1 MSDDGSATILL
12 RDVPGDVVRELEA
25 RARANYRSRYG
36 ELMAI
41 LVAVCRGHIVFPAA
55 CAVGTEQGAG
65 QAVGTEQGRAGQAV
79 GTEQG
84 RAAQAVGAGQGA
96 GVGPARA

>member
-41 LVAVCRGHIVFPAA
+41 LVAVCRGHIVLPAA
-55 CAVGTEQGAG
+55 CAVGTEQ
-65 QAVGTEQGRAGQAV
+65 E
-79 GTEQG
+79 
-84 RAAQAVGAGQGA
+84 RAAQAIGAGQGA
-96 GVGPARA
+96 GVEPART

>member
-41 LVAVCRGHIVFPAA
+41 LVAVCRGHIVLPAA
-55 CAVGTEQGAG
+55 CAVGTEQAG
-65 QAVGTEQGRAGQAV
+65 TALAVGTGQDARLVPREQD
-79 GTEQG
+79 EE
-84 RAAQAVGAGQGA
+84 AQV
-96 GVGPARA
+96 

>member
-55 CAVGTEQGAG
+55 CAVGTG
-65 QAVGTEQGRAGQAV
+65 QGRGEGEAGLSRNENRQC
-79 GTEQG
+79 ERNDRHERECQ
-84 RAAQAVGAGQGA
+84 
-96 GVGPARA
+96 